1 MAKPH
6 AAARYSIDLLE
17 RVFVSRGWLAHVDP
31 AVRQLLLGAAT
42 VREISPDYAI
52 AVSGDEGGGIF
63 GLLHGRVGCWGA
75 SEFALPVLS
84 HVAVAG
90 DWFGHG
96 PIQLGVKRSATFR
109 SLEPCVLLHLPA
121 PVLRELGRN
130 NPQLYRELTKLSE
143 TSSQLMVAL
152 LTDALMP
159 TAERRLAA
167 KLLRAAGPDSD
178 SDSGQLAQVA
188 LPLSQAALA
197 ELACVSRSQVSR
209 ILRQWKKRGLIEIG
223 YNKVRLLLIEELHAI
238 AKGEDI

>member
-6 AAARYSIDLLE
+6 AASRYSIDLLE
-17 RVFVSRGWLAHVDP
+17 RVFASRGWLAHVEP

-52 AVSGDEGGGIF
+52 AVAGDEGGGIF
-63 GLLHGRVGCWGA
+63 GLLHGRVGCWAA

-121 PVLRELGRN
+121 PMLRELGRN

-143 TSSQLMVAL
+143 ISSQLMVSLVA
-152 LTDALMP
+152 DALMP

-178 SDSGQLAQVA
+178 SGQLVQVA

-209 ILRQWKKRGLIEIG
+209 ILRQWQKRGLIEIG
-223 YNKVRLLLIEELHAI
+223 YNKVRLLLIEGLHAI
-238 AKGEDI
+238 AKGEDM